1 MVGYLSFFS
10 TLSVY
15 FHGLSWYGLNSG
27 SPMVTMGDGITEGST
42 VGEAVLVK
50 VGGEVFVGEGMGV

>member
-1 MVGYLSFFS
+1 
-10 TLSVY
+10 
-15 FHGLSWYGLNSG
+15 
-27 SPMVTMGDGITEGST
+27 MVTMGDGITEGST